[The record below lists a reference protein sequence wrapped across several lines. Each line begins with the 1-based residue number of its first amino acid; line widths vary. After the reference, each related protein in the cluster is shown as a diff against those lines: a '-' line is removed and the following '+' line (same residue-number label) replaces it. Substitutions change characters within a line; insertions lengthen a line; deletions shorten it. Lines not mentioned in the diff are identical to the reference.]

1 MMSSDSRHST
11 SASNQPDSEVQA
23 QQARQLMHQLMNQLE
38 IISGCAHL
46 VGLHP
51 ALGPTERDDLQKIL
65 TAVGQSRTLAQ
76 ALGQKLISPGQ

>member
-1 MMSSDSRHST
+1 MMSSDSSHAI
-11 SASNQPDSEVQA
+11 SASNQPDPQPQA

-51 ALGPTERDDLQKIL
+51 ALGPTERDDLQRIL
-65 TAVGQSRTLAQ
+65 MAVGHSRTLAQ
-76 ALGQKLISPGQ
+76 ALGQRLISPGQ

>member
-1 MMSSDSRHST
+1 MMSPHSHPSMSASDSL
-11 SASNQPDSEVQA
+11 DSDLQA

-51 ALGPTERDDLQKIL
+51 ALGSTERDDLQRIL
-65 TAVGQSRTLAQ
+65 TAVGESRTLAQ
-76 ALGQKLISPGQ
+76 ALGQRLISPGR

>member
-1 MMSSDSRHST
+1 
-11 SASNQPDSEVQA
+11 VQA
-23 QQARQLMHQLMNQLE
+23 TSTTTFIQTAADQPN
-38 IISGCAHL
+38 GCAHL

-51 ALGPTERDDLQKIL
+51 ALGPTERDDLQRIL

>member
-1 MMSSDSRHST
+1 MMSSDSRHSRP
-11 SASNQPDSEVQA
+11 ASSQPDPELQA

-51 ALGPTERDDLQKIL
+51 ALGSTERDDLQRIL
-65 TAVGQSRTLAQ
+65 TAVGESRTLAQ
-76 ALGQKLISPGQ
+76 GLGQRLISPGR

>member
-23 QQARQLMHQLMNQLE
+23 KQARQLMHQLMNQLE

-51 ALGPTERDDLQKIL
+51 ALGPTERDDLQRIL

-76 ALGQKLISPGQ
+76 TLGQRLISPGQ

>member
-1 MMSSDSRHST
+1 MMSPDSRHST

-23 QQARQLMHQLMNQLE
+23 QHARQLMHQLMNQLE

-51 ALGPTERDDLQKIL
+51 ALGPTERDDLQRIL

-76 ALGQKLISPGQ
+76 ALGQRLISPGQ

>member
-1 MMSSDSRHST
+1 MMSSDYRHST

-51 ALGPTERDDLQKIL
+51 ALGPTERDDLQRIL

>member
-1 MMSSDSRHST
+1 MMSSDSSHPI
-11 SASNQPDSEVQA
+11 SASSQSDPAVQA

-51 ALGPTERDDLQKIL
+51 TLGPTERDDLQRIL
-65 TAVGQSRTLAQ
+65 AAVGQSRTFAQ
-76 ALGQKLISPGQ
+76 ALGQRLISPGQ

>member
-1 MMSSDSRHST
+1 MMSSDSSRVI
-11 SASNQPDSEVQA
+11 SASNLPDPEPQA
-23 QQARQLMHQLMNQLE
+23 QHARQLMHQLMNQLE
-38 IISGCAHL
+38 IISDCAHL

-76 ALGQKLISPGQ
+76 ALGQRLISPGQ